1 VACATCSTASTAD
14 AAWTRAHPTPRNWL
28 QRRQPHPDELVH
40 RQRRRVHR
48 PDPGHGQPR
57 RSRRA
62 PVGPP
67 TIHVNGERA
76 LAELQLIIEWR
87 IDVHGIEADLASAYR
102 SQYRARRDV
111 DGIWRIVAITSI
123 YEKDTLTPV
132 LPGPAPAQ
140 LAAYRPSYRFL
151 SWFLTRQGY
160 SVAHDELG
168 DDEPERVAAQYRSE
182 FAWLQHPNTPQP

>member
-1 VACATCSTASTAD
+1 MRHGHERIRRRATGYSDDSRIQMSWFTGSGAEFTAQ
-14 AAWTRAHPTPRNWL
+14 TRAMASRGDL
-28 QRRQPHPDELVH
+28 AVH
-40 RQRRRVHR
+40 RL
-48 PDPGHGQPR
+48 
-57 RSRRA
+57 
-62 PVGPP
+62 GPP

-182 FAWLQHPNTPQP
+182 FAWLQHPNTPQPRVRHPRGTSP